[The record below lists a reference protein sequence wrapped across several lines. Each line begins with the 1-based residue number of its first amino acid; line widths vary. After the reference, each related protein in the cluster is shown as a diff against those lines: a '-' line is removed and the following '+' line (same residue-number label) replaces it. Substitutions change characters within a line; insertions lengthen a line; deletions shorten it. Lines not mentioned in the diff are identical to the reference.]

1 MRQIGLYARRRL
13 LRCGQIAVDDSDEP
27 GQRSVVRV
35 RHDKG
40 NAIAGK
46 AKAIASPLPGLVCRA
61 ARCATKAK
69 HQTKY
74 VQNFCARSV
83 VFHVGGAGLALA
95 TKK

>member
-1 MRQIGLYARRRL
+1 M
-13 LRCGQIAVDDSDEP
+13 IAATPASAASFAF
-27 GQRSVVRV
+27 GMI
-35 RHDKG
+35 KG

-46 AKAIASPLPGLVCRA
+46 AKAIASPLPGLLCRA
-61 ARCATKAK
+61 AYCATQAK

-83 VFHVGGAGLALA
+83 VFHGGGAGLALA